1 MLSILSILPNR
12 PVSPSLDRERFVLF
26 PQSLE
31 SSFLGLRR
39 SRSRLTRALDL
50 PGWSETKRKWNDT
63 VRLKQ
68 SFQPNRSFLFRLDPN
83 FDNFSAQ
90 KGNFSKWNGKFRSDD
105 RTEGAKRT
113 TSGGGPRWPENFPR
127 TEAFHSILNR
137 NFWHDGKHP
146 RCSVSSDIQTT
157 RSLSTTCIKISPQL
171 CFATSG
177 LSHWELKDFYFLPE
191 GS

>member
-113 TSGGGPRWPENFPR
+113 TSAGGPRWPENFPR

-157 RSLSTTCIKISPQL
+157 RSLSTRFRFNGTL
-171 CFATSG
+171 
-177 LSHWELKDFYFLPE
+177 H
-191 GS
+191 